1 MLKIPKNSAQ
11 NLNFWFI
18 FGSFLITPSYTVAV
32 TPQFLCQMKGLIEM
46 RNSGKVVKFK
56 NLKYF
61 RGDGASMKWPIF

>member
-46 RNSGKVVKFK
+46 RNSGKIHVRNAISIPCCEV
-56 NLKYF
+56 
-61 RGDGASMKWPIF
+61 